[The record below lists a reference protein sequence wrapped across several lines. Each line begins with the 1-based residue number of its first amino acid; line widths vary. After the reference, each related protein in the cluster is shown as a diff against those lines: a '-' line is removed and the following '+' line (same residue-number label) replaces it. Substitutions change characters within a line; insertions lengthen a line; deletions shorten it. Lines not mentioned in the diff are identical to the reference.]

1 MPASNDDFNLR
12 DTLNRLAQKNTTI
25 TEREEARN
33 DLAAYAK
40 TFNGAS
46 TPAAQQLADALPKI
60 TDYGSRWI
68 TAKLLRDAA
77 VKDAK
82 VLGGDTTAIIF
93 GAFATDPDA
102 GMRYMAAGLIRDI
115 GLAHPAQTV
124 NAAGAIAML
133 LGREKDDYARAY
145 QKDAILQLGLAS
157 EAAAPLAVDA
167 IGQLLLNEKDS
178 LARVDLAQNLGT
190 LGRKYPSQSAAAV
203 KQLAQGAAKETD
215 GFAAHK
221 IAENITNI
229 ALSNAASFP
238 AALDAL
244 ANGFAMGGRIEALS
258 GNANGLARLAEKHP
272 AAVAVVIE
280 KQLDGAASRDQR
292 RLSIL
297 NLKHIAGLDT
307 TGANIAAPILLSALN
322 NETDPLHRRHIVEG
336 LLTATTNRAD
346 AAPVLDAL
354 KTQQQTEKD
363 PETRDTIDHAMRRLG
378 YVRPFTRNVLA
389 LQPQPSM

>member
-25 TEREEARN
+25 TEREDARK

-46 TPAAQQLADALPKI
+46 TPAVQQLADALPTI

-82 VLGGDTTAIIF
+82 VLGGNTTAILL
-93 GAFATDPDA
+93 GAFVTDSDA
-102 GMRYMAAGLIRDI
+102 GMRYMVSGLIRDI
-115 GLAHPAQTV
+115 GLAHPAQAV
-124 NAAGAIAML
+124 NAAGAISML
-133 LGREKDDYARAY
+133 LGREKDDYARGY
-145 QKDAILQLGLAS
+145 QKGALLQLGLAS
-157 EAAAPLAVDA
+157 EGAAPLAVDA
-167 IGQLLLNEKDS
+167 IGQLVLSEKDS
-178 LARVDLAQNLGT
+178 FTRVDYAQSLGQ
-190 LGRKYPSQSAAAV
+190 LGQKYPSQSVAAV
-203 KQLAQGAAKETD
+203 KQLSQAAAKETD

-229 ALSNAASFP
+229 ALSNASSFP

-244 ANGFAMGGRIEALS
+244 ANGFAMASRIEALS
-258 GNANGLARLAEKHP
+258 GNANGLARLADKHP

-280 KQLDGAASRDQR
+280 KQLAGASSSDQR
-292 RLSIL
+292 RLGIL
-297 NLKHIAGLDT
+297 NLKHIAALGT
-307 TGANIAAPILLSALN
+307 TGANIAAPILLDALS
-322 NETDPLHRRHIVEG
+322 NETNPLYRRHIVDG
-336 LLTATTNRAD
+336 LLTATTNRAA

-354 KTQQQTEKD
+354 KAQQQVEKD
-363 PETRDTIDHAMRRLG
+363 PETRDSIDHAMRRLG
-378 YVRPFTRNVLA
+378 YVRPFAKNVLA
-389 LQPQPSM
+389 LQPQPQF

>member
-46 TPAAQQLADALPKI
+46 TPAAQQLADALPNI

-82 VLGGDTTAIIF
+82 VLGGNTTAIIL
-93 GAFATDPDA
+93 GAFATDTDA

-115 GLAHPAQTV
+115 GLAHSSQTV
-124 NAAGAIAML
+124 NAAGAISML
-133 LGREKDDYARAY
+133 LGRETDDYARGY
-145 QKDAILQLGLAS
+145 QKGAILQLGLAS

-167 IGQLLLNEKDS
+167 IGQLILNEKDS
-178 LARVDLAQNLGT
+178 FARVDYAQNLGQ
-190 LGRKYPSQSAAAV
+190 LGTKHASQSTAAV
-203 KQLAQGAAKETD
+203 KQLQQAAANETD

-229 ALSNAASFP
+229 ALYNVSSFT
-238 AALDAL
+238 AALEAL
-244 ANGFAMGGRIEALS
+244 ANGFAKGGRIEALS
-258 GNANGLARLAEKHP
+258 GNANGLARLSEKHP

-280 KQLDGAASRDQR
+280 NQLDGASTRDQR

-297 NLKHIAGLDT
+297 NLKHIAALDT
-307 TGANIAAPILLSALN
+307 VGANIAAPILLNALSQ
-322 NETDPLHRRHIVEG
+322 ETDPLYRRHIVDG

-354 KTQQQTEKD
+354 KTQQQSEKD
-363 PETRDTIDHAMRRLG
+363 PETRDAIDHAMRRLG
-378 YVRPFTRNVLA
+378 YVRPYTPNVLK
-389 LQPQPSM
+389 LQPQPQF

>member
-46 TPAAQQLADALPKI
+46 TPAAQQLADALPNI

-82 VLGGDTTAIIF
+82 VLGGNTTAIIF
-93 GAFATDPDA
+93 GAFATDTDA

-115 GLAHPAQTV
+115 GLAHPSQTV
-124 NAAGAIAML
+124 NAAGAISML
-133 LGREKDDYARAY
+133 LGRESDDYARGY
-145 QKDAILQLGLAS
+145 QKGAILQLGLAS

-167 IGQLLLNEKDS
+167 IGQLILNEKDS
-178 LARVDLAQNLGT
+178 FARVDYAQGLGQLGT
-190 LGRKYPSQSAAAV
+190 KHASQSTAAV
-203 KQLAQGAAKETD
+203 KQLQQAAANETD

-229 ALSNAASFP
+229 ALYNVSSFT
-238 AALDAL
+238 AALEAL
-244 ANGFAMGGRIEALS
+244 ANGFAKGGRIEALS

-280 KQLDGAASRDQR
+280 NQLDGASTRDQR

-297 NLKHIAGLDT
+297 NLKHIAALDT
-307 TGANIAAPILLSALN
+307 VGANIAAPILLNALSQ
-322 NETDPLHRRHIVEG
+322 ETDPLYRRHIVDG

-346 AAPVLDAL
+346 SAPVLDAL
-354 KTQQQTEKD
+354 KVEQQGEKD
-363 PETRDTIDHAMRRLG
+363 PETRNVIDQAMRRLG
-378 YVRPFTRNVLA
+378 YVRPYTPNVLK
-389 LQPQPSM
+389 LQPQPQF

>member
-25 TEREEARN
+25 TEREDARK

-46 TPAAQQLADALPKI
+46 TPAVQQLADALPTI

-82 VLGGDTTAIIF
+82 VLGGNTTAILL
-93 GAFATDPDA
+93 GAFATDSDA
-102 GMRYMAAGLIRDI
+102 GMRYMVSGLIRDI
-115 GLAHPAQTV
+115 GLAHPAQAV
-124 NAAGAIAML
+124 NAAGAISML
-133 LGREKDDYARAY
+133 LGREKDDYARGY
-145 QKDAILQLGLAS
+145 QKGALLQLGLAS
-157 EAAAPLAVDA
+157 EGAAPLAVDA
-167 IGQLLLNEKDS
+167 IGQLVLSEKDS
-178 LARVDLAQNLGT
+178 FTRVDYAQSLGQ
-190 LGRKYPSQSAAAV
+190 LGQKYPSQSVAAV
-203 KQLAQGAAKETD
+203 KQLSQAAAKETD

-229 ALSNAASFP
+229 ALSNASSFP

-244 ANGFAMGGRIEALS
+244 ASGFAMARRIEALS
-258 GNANGLARLAEKHP
+258 GNANGLARLADKHP

-280 KQLDGAASRDQR
+280 KQLAGASSSDQR
-292 RLSIL
+292 RLGIL
-297 NLKHIAGLDT
+297 NLKHIAALGS
-307 TGANIAAPILLSALN
+307 TGANIAAPILLDALS
-322 NETDPLHRRHIVEG
+322 NETNPLYRRHIVDG
-336 LLTATTNRAD
+336 LLTATTNRAA

-354 KTQQQTEKD
+354 KAQQQVEKD
-363 PETRDTIDHAMRRLG
+363 PETRDSIDHAMRRLG
-378 YVRPFTRNVLA
+378 YVRPFTKNVLA
-389 LQPQPSM
+389 LQPQPQF

>member
-12 DTLNRLAQKNTTI
+12 DTLNRLAQKSLTI
-25 TEREEARN
+25 TEREEARK
-33 DLAAYAK
+33 DLAAYANS
-40 TFNGAS
+40 FNGAS

-82 VLGGDTTAIIF
+82 VLGGNTTAILF
-93 GAFATDPDA
+93 GAFATDTDA

-115 GLAHPAQTV
+115 GLAHPSQVV

-133 LGREKDDYARAY
+133 LGHETDDYARGY
-145 QKDAILQLGLAS
+145 QKGAILQLGLAS

-167 IGQLLLNEKDS
+167 IGQLILNEKDS
-178 LARVDLAQNLGT
+178 FARVDYAQNLGS
-190 LGRKYPSQSAAAV
+190 LGTKHASQSAAAV
-203 KQLAQGAAKETD
+203 KQLQQAAANETD

-229 ALSNAASFP
+229 ALYNASSFP

-244 ANGFAMGGRIEALS
+244 ANGFAKGGRIEALS

-272 AAVAVVIE
+272 AAVAVVLE
-280 KQLDGAASRDQR
+280 KQLEGSSTRDQR

-297 NLKHIAGLDT
+297 NLKHIAALDT
-307 TGANIAAPILLSALN
+307 TGANIAAPILLNALS
-322 NETDPLHRRHIVEG
+322 NETDPLYRRHIVDG

-354 KTQQQTEKD
+354 KSQQQSEKD
-363 PETRDTIDHAMRRLG
+363 PETRDAIDHAMRRLG
-378 YVRPFTRNVLA
+378 YVRPFTKNVLQ
-389 LQPQPSM
+389 LQPSF

>member
-12 DTLNRLAQKNTTI
+12 DTLNSLAQKNTTI
-25 TEREEARN
+25 TEREEARK
-33 DLAAYAK
+33 DLAGYAK

-46 TPAAQQLADALPKI
+46 TPAAQQLADALPNI

-77 VKDAK
+77 LKDAK
-82 VLGGDTTAIIF
+82 VLGGNTTAILF
-93 GAFATDPDA
+93 GAFATDTDA

-115 GLAHPAQTV
+115 GLAHPAQAV

-133 LGREKDDYARAY
+133 LGREKDDYARSY
-145 QKDAILQLGLAS
+145 QKGALLELGLAY

-167 IGQLLLNEKDS
+167 IGQLILSEKDS
-178 LARVDLAQNLGT
+178 FTRVDYAQSLGK
-190 LGRKYPSQSAAAV
+190 LGQKYPSQSSAAV
-203 KQLAQGAAKETD
+203 KQLSQGAAAETD

-229 ALSNAASFP
+229 ALSNATSFP

-244 ANGFAMGGRIEALS
+244 ANGFAMAGRIEALS
-258 GNANGLARLAEKHP
+258 GNANGLARLADKHP

-280 KQLDGAASRDQR
+280 KQLEGASSRDQR

-297 NLKHIAGLDT
+297 NLKHIAALDA
-307 TGANIAAPILLSALN
+307 TGANIAAPILLNALG
-322 NETDPLHRRHIVEG
+322 NETDPLYRRHIVDG

-354 KTQQQTEKD
+354 KAQQQIEKD

-378 YVRPFTRNVLA
+378 YVRPFAKNVLA
-389 LQPQPSM
+389 LQPQPSF

>member
-25 TEREEARN
+25 TEREDARK

-46 TPAAQQLADALPKI
+46 TPAVQQLADALPTI

-82 VLGGDTTAIIF
+82 VLGGNTTAILL
-93 GAFATDPDA
+93 GAFATDSDA
-102 GMRYMAAGLIRDI
+102 GMRYMVSGLIRDI
-115 GLAHPAQTV
+115 GLAHPAQAV
-124 NAAGAIAML
+124 NAAGAISML
-133 LGREKDDYARAY
+133 LGREKDDYARGY
-145 QKDAILQLGLAS
+145 QKGALLQLGLAS
-157 EAAAPLAVDA
+157 EGAAPLAVDA
-167 IGQLLLNEKDS
+167 IGQLVLSEKDS
-178 LARVDLAQNLGT
+178 FTRVDYAQSLGQ
-190 LGRKYPSQSAAAV
+190 LGQKYPSQSVAAV
-203 KQLAQGAAKETD
+203 KQLSQAAAKETD

-229 ALSNAASFP
+229 ALSNASSFP

-244 ANGFAMGGRIEALS
+244 ANGFAMASRIEALS
-258 GNANGLARLAEKHP
+258 GNANGLARLADKHP

-280 KQLDGAASRDQR
+280 KQLAGASSSDQR
-292 RLSIL
+292 RLGIL
-297 NLKHIAGLDT
+297 NLKHIAALGT
-307 TGANIAAPILLSALN
+307 TGANIAAAILLDALS
-322 NETDPLHRRHIVEG
+322 NETNPLYRRHIVDG
-336 LLTATTNRAD
+336 LLTATTNRAA

-354 KTQQQTEKD
+354 KAQQQVEKD
-363 PETRDTIDHAMRRLG
+363 PETRDSIDHAMRRLG
-378 YVRPFTRNVLA
+378 YVRPFTKNVLA
-389 LQPQPSM
+389 LQPQPQF

>member
-25 TEREEARN
+25 TEREEARKN
-33 DLAAYAK
+33 LAAYASS
-40 TFNGAS
+40 FNGAS

-60 TDYGSRWI
+60 FDYGSRWI

-82 VLGGDTTAIIF
+82 VLGGNTTAIIF
-93 GAFATDPDA
+93 GAFATDTDA

-133 LGREKDDYARAY
+133 LLRETDDYARGY
-145 QKDAILQLGLAS
+145 QKGAILQLGLAS

-167 IGQLLLNEKDS
+167 IGQLILNEKDS
-178 LARVDLAQNLGT
+178 FARVDYAQNLGA
-190 LGRKYPSQSAAAV
+190 LGTKYASQSTAAV
-203 KQLAQGAAKETD
+203 KQLGQAAANETD

-229 ALSNAASFP
+229 ALYNASSFP
-238 AALDAL
+238 AALAAL
-244 ANGFAMGGRIEALS
+244 ANGFAKDGLIEALS

-272 AAVAVVIE
+272 AAVAVVLE
-280 KQLDGAASRDQR
+280 KQLQAGSTRDQR

-297 NLKHIAGLDT
+297 NLKHIAALDT
-307 TGANIAAPILLSALN
+307 VGANIAAPILLNALN
-322 NETDPLHRRHIVEG
+322 NETDPLYRRHIVDG

-346 AAPVLDAL
+346 TAPVLDAL
-354 KTQQQTEKD
+354 KSQQQSEKD
-363 PETRDTIDHAMRRLG
+363 PETRDVIDHAMRRLG
-378 YVRPFTRNVLA
+378 YVRPFTKNVLQ
-389 LQPQPSM
+389 LQPQPSF